1 MALTITNYTTY
12 DLEYYY
18 ADLKRLPRLSRE
30 ERYHLVTSMSG
41 VPTSPAIPPDDTQ
54 VKHQLIE
61 GYLPFAKHLAIT
73 LCPPSLYQRLL
84 PDLIGAVNLAV
95 VEATMRCDLS
105 STLSLDAYIAAYV
118 RGAIKQTIVK
128 DDLLNIPFRARERA
142 RAEGTLEQLYAQHRV
157 ASLDELMEWFDTDE
171 VEEPPVKPIMPFSAC
186 AMASPMITS
195 AGIPP
200 LRSPVS

>member
-1 MALTITNYTTY
+1 MKPTTNYTTY
-12 DLEYYY
+12 DLAYYY

-30 ERYHLVTSMSG
+30 ERQSLVTGMSG
-41 VPTSPAIPPDDTQ
+41 AHTSPAISQ
-54 VKHQLIE
+54 EAQIKQRLIE

-73 LCPPSLYQRLL
+73 LCPPSLYHCLL

-95 VEATMRCDLS
+95 VEATLRCDLG

-142 RAEGTLEQLYAQHRV
+142 R
-157 ASLDELMEWFDTDE
+157 
-171 VEEPPVKPIMPFSAC
+171 
-186 AMASPMITS
+186 
-195 AGIPP
+195 
-200 LRSPVS
+200 